1 MPYTV
6 ARFDRDKAARDA
18 KSLDVVP
25 QLRYAPQ
32 VIAPTVTRRPA
43 IDSMFGD
50 IAIVGSAIL
59 HQMRVAVQ
67 SGDASFDKESI
78 DKFRQISEIA
88 IKQARVEM
96 AVEKHVEERASGMD
110 NKEVAQDLSRELN
123 QVLMRQPINDT
134 VRQNIVDICLMTL
147 GLDG

>member
-1 MPYTV
+1 
-6 ARFDRDKAARDA
+6 
-18 KSLDVVP
+18 
-25 QLRYAPQ
+25 
-32 VIAPTVTRRPA
+32 
-43 IDSMFGD
+43 MFGD

-67 SGDASFDKESI
+67 SGDASFDKEAI

>member
-1 MPYTV
+1 M

-110 NKEVAQDLSRELN
+110 VKEVAQDLSRELN

-134 VRQNIVDICLMTL
+134 VRQNLVDICLMTL